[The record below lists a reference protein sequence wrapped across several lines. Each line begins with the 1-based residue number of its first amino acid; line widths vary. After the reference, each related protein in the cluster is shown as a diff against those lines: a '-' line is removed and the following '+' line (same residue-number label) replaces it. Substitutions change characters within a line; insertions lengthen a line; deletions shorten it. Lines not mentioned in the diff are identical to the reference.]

1 MPTFRRMTL
10 RNKAAGAAVGA
21 IAGLVALSSAASA
34 AAAPAAPHL
43 PKPGT
48 NLLHNSDFALPKA
61 NINTGKAPTGWTVVD
76 LGAEKKPF
84 AAEIGAYNKKG
95 KYPPPKGNPNKSD
108 IAAQLFYEG
117 GSATG
122 VEGIGGQQSK
132 SVFKSVTQKNNP
144 QVSFSDVE
152 SFPPSTVVVSWAGCG
167 LEVVVSVGKKT
178 DTVVFF
184 NPFTPTS
191 GKYASKPS
199 NSATLKYVVGATLK
213 LDKWVTWK
221 ATSLSTA
228 VKKEFGAKS
237 YKVDDVR
244 YVNLEGTT
252 SSGKPYP
259 NETSY
264 FTDLVL
270 AEGK

>member
-34 AAAPAAPHL
+34 AAAPAASHL

-48 NLLHNSDFALPKA
+48 NLLRNADFAKPAA
-61 NINTGKAPTGWTVVD
+61 NINTGKAPSDWTLVD
-76 LGAEKKPF
+76 LGAETKPF

-95 KYPPPKGNPNKSD
+95 QYPPPKGNPNKSD

-122 VEGIGGQQSK
+122 VEGIGGQQT
-132 SVFKSVTQKNNP
+132 VFKSITQKNNP
-144 QVSFSDVE
+144 QVSFVDVE
-152 SFPPSTVVVSWAGCG
+152 SFAPSTTVVSWAGCG

-178 DTVVFF
+178 DTLVYF
-184 NPFTPTS
+184 NPFTPFS
-191 GKYASKPS
+191 GTYSSKPT
-199 NSATLKYVVGATLK
+199 NSARLKYVIGKTAK
-213 LDKWVTWK
+213 ADKWITWK
-221 ATSLSTA
+221 ASSLSTE

-237 YKVDDVR
+237 YKVDYVR

-264 FTDLVL
+264 FTNLVL